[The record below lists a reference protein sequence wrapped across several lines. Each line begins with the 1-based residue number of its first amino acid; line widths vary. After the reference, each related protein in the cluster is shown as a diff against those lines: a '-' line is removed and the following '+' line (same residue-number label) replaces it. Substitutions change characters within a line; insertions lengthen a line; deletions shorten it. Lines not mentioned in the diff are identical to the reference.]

1 MKNRLADTHVHLS
14 STDYS
19 LQEKFFSTLH
29 SLGVTDVTVNALT
42 YRYVIYNI
50 MCLYWKHKATGIN
63 VSVFG
68 MPNFYDK
75 YYKDIPYE
83 VQAKALMDMGCD
95 GIKLMFAA
103 STRKEVG
110 YGIDDKC
117 LDKMFDYLEQNNIPI
132 TVHTPDPDGFWD
144 LSKITPEN
152 VALGRVYDHT
162 YPTKQQLYDE
172 AFKRLDKNPNL
183 SITFAHFFFT
193 HYVYESAV
201 EAMEKYPNIRFDL
214 TPGSK
219 MYLFFSERPELW
231 HDFFEKYGD
240 RILYGTDAGPQKRE
254 NPLLYEF
261 VTTAITHD
269 YSDVFIK
276 SHGGHIIKGLNLS
289 EETQRKIMFENYD
302 RIIGEPSKVDTESL
316 KNYASRVYDDIKDD
330 VELTAEK
337 EWLELFFAEM

>member
-14 STDYS
+14 STDYA

-103 STRKEVG
+103 DTRKKVG

-117 LDKMFDYLEQNNIPI
+117 LDMMFDYLEQNNIPI
-132 TVHTPDPDGFWD
+132 TVHTPDPDDFWD
-144 LSKITPEN
+144 PSKTTPEN
-152 VALGRVYDHT
+152 IALGRVYDHT
-162 YPTKQQLYDE
+162 YPTKQQLYNE
-172 AFKRLDKNPNL
+172 AFRRLDKNPKLN
-183 SITFAHFFFT
+183 ITFAHFFFT
-193 HYVYESAV
+193 HYDYESAV
-201 EAMEKYPNIRFDL
+201 QAMEKYPNIRFDL

-219 MYLFFSERPELW
+219 MYLFFSERPQLW

-240 RILYGTDAGPQKRE
+240 RILYGTDAGPQKPE

-269 YSDVFIK
+269 YSEVFIR
-276 SHGGHIIKGLNLS
+276 SHGGHTIKGLNLS
-289 EETQRKIMFENYD
+289 EATQRKILYENYD
-302 RIIGEPSKVDTESL
+302 RVVGTPAKVNVEML
-316 KNYASRVYDDIKDD
+316 KECAERVYKDIKDNE
-330 VELTAEK
+330 ELKAEK